1 MKISKVELRRI
12 IKEELA
18 KLTEWTGTIVAPPVA
33 PPRGYEAPKPPV
45 SLDYPDTSAV
55 KADVPSTGGRRAG
68 GVGPKGTPSIPT
80 DPPAGVGAPVVSRE
94 SVPVPVGEEKPG
106 IYSFGRS
113 EPVPIGQASVGIS
126 GEKEI
131 EGVGTIHGSADLPI
145 ARGARET
152 VSDYTTHGIHDTDFS
167 HPLASWRTGG
177 YSLEEPTGPRLSAG
191 YSTRGSTYGLPGGI
205 DVGGEL
211 TMTTGGEMPLL
222 GGEINLS
229 KEIGDYSMK
238 VRNTYGDFDL
248 AKGMQGRMVGA
259 SLGRNIGNA
268 HIEAGLDIPKGEGGL
283 PSLDQ
288 AQAFL
293 HAGGDLGSLSVI
305 LGPDLLQTGPGLNFQ
320 LDLIGLGKRMGLIK
334 NNNLEEATLKR
345 WKKLIK

>member
-1 MKISKVELRRI
+1 MKISKVQLRRI

-18 KLTEWTGTIVAPPVA
+18 KLTESKSIGGPSGKAPAPWVEPVA
-33 PPRGYEAPKPPV
+33 GKTGLPT
-45 SLDYPDTSAV
+45 LDDRNTSAV

-68 GVGPKGTPSIPT
+68 ETGPKGTPSIPAPPKT
-80 DPPAGVGAPVVSRE
+80 SWDEIRNIKGDRGPGNPGNQFTTYTQYPAGSPIW
-94 SVPVPVGEEKPG
+94 PG
-106 IYSFGRS
+106 IDA
-113 EPVPIGQASVGIS
+113 QASVGVS

-145 ARGARET
+145 VRASAPGSDDIIASVAQGDDPGSLGA
-152 VSDYTTHGIHDTDFS
+152 GF
-167 HPLASWRTGG
+167 
-177 YSLEEPTGPRLSAG
+177 EEPTGPRLSAG
-191 YSTRGSTYGLPGGI
+191 YSTKGSTYGLPFGWDIGG
-205 DVGGEL
+205 DL
-211 TMTTGGEMPLL
+211 TMTTGGKAPLL

-248 AKGMQGRMVGA
+248 AKGIQGRMVGA

-293 HAGGDLGSLSVI
+293 QAGGDLGSLSVI
-305 LGPDLLQTGPGLNFQ
+305 LGPDLLQTRPGLNFQ
-320 LDLIGLGKRMGLIK
+320 LDLIGVGRKLGLIK

>member
-18 KLTEWTGTIVAPPVA
+18 KLTEYYPAGAGVHREGDIPF
-33 PPRGYEAPKPPV
+33 GGHSKPPV
-45 SLDYPDTSAV
+45 SLDYPNTSAV

-68 GVGPKGTPSIPT
+68 EKGPKGTPSIPT
-80 DPPAGVGAPVVSRE
+80 DQESGVIRKSPQEQNRGSADDSPLASLVSQGPGAPWGDVDA
-94 SVPVPVGEEKPG
+94 
-106 IYSFGRS
+106 
-113 EPVPIGQASVGIS
+113 QASVGIS

-145 ARGARET
+145 ARTRWPAGEVPDALGRYPHEGT
-152 VSDYTTHGIHDTDFS
+152 EF
-167 HPLASWRTGG
+167 
-177 YSLEEPTGPRLSAG
+177 EEPTGPRLSAG
-191 YSTRGSTYGLPGGI
+191 YSTKGSTYGLPFGWDIGG
-205 DVGGEL
+205 DL
-211 TMTTGGEMPLL
+211 TMTTGGKAPLL

-229 KEIGDYSMK
+229 KDIGDYSMK

-248 AKGMQGRMVGA
+248 AKGIQGRMVGA
-259 SLGRNIGNA
+259 SLGKRIGNA
-268 HIEAGLDIPKGEGGL
+268 YFEAGLDIPKGEGGL

-288 AQAFL
+288 AKVFL
-293 HAGGDLGSLSVI
+293 QAGGDLGSLSVI
-305 LGPDLLQTGPGLNFQ
+305 TGPDLMNTGIGYNFQ
-320 LDLIGLGKRMGLIK
+320 LDLIGVGRKLGLIK

>member
-1 MKISKVELRRI
+1 MKISKVQLRRI

-18 KLTEWTGTIVAPPVA
+18 KLTEIKVPTPLEISKGLKPK
-33 PPRGYEAPKPPV
+33 PKPPV

-68 GVGPKGTPSIPT
+68 EKGPKGTPSIPT
-80 DPPAGVGAPVVSRE
+80 DPPAGVGAPVVSMETGR
-94 SVPVPVGEEKPG
+94 SFHEKPG
-106 IYSFGRS
+106 IYSFGRD

-145 ARGARET
+145 ARAGHET
-152 VSDYTTHGIHDTDFS
+152 VSDYTTHSIHDTDLS

-211 TMTTGGEMPLL
+211 TMTTGGKMPLL

-248 AKGMQGRMVGA
+248 AKGIQGRMVGA

-293 HAGGDLGSLSVI
+293 QAGGDLGSLSVI

-320 LDLIGLGKRMGLIK
+320 LDLIGVGRKLGLIK